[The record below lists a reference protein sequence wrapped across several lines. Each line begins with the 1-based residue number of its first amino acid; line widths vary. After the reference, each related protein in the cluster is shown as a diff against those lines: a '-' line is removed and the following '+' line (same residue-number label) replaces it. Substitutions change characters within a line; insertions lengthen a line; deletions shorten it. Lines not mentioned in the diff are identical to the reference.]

1 MSTFIELGGGSGG
14 GDMYKAVY
22 DPQSTGIVLS
32 ARKEMVEVINKT
44 GSPIPEGSIVY
55 LKSTSSSGTHPEI
68 LLADADTE
76 ATSSKTLGAVY
87 ETIPDNTVGYVVTS
101 GEVDNLDT
109 SMYNIGDKL
118 WLSQTAGQV
127 TTTPPVQPAH
137 TVFIGTVTRSQN
149 GNGRILY
156 AIQNGY
162 ELNELHNVLISSTPL
177 DNDVLTYESST
188 ALWKNKPASSGSGG
202 GGIHALIKPYTGM
215 AVGLALNTAN
225 HNGAGGLS
233 ANVLH
238 FFPFIPASS
247 FTIDQILL
255 PVVTN
260 AASGQATIAIYSDLN
275 GRPNSRLYLS
285 PIIDCS
291 TTGNKI
297 LTTSFTFTAG
307 TKYWFSLTQNNAT
320 ITFRVISFNWTY
332 QFAWNGNTGAT
343 NGVNCFAYLITTPPG
358 TEPTTVSTGSLSLS
372 FTNIPSYSLRST

>member
-14 GDMYKAVY
+14 GDMYKVVY
-22 DPQSTGIVLS
+22 DPQNTGIVLS

-44 GSPIPEGSIVY
+44 GSPILEGTIVY

-87 ETIPDNTVGYVVTS
+87 ETIANNATGYVVTS

-162 ELNELHNVLISSTPL
+162 ELNELHNVLISASPA
-177 DNDVLTYESST
+177 NNEVLMYESST
-188 ALWKNKPASSGSGG
+188 ALWKNKPVSGGSGTPSG
-202 GGIHALIKPYTGM
+202 FHAAIPFWGIFGFATS
-215 AVGLALNTAN
+215 AALNCNSNTNINSSNQIWYNPFVPNTDFTCGSFTLNLISASAGVLGRIAVYSSSV
-225 HNGAGGLS
+225 NGTPENLLYSSVDLDFSTIGAKT
-233 ANVLH
+233 V
-238 FFPFIPASS
+238 ASS
-247 FTIDQILL
+247 FVFTKGTVYWLALQMNSTGASVTAISNSALMQIGNNAGN
-255 PVVTN
+255 PITSWIQVGVTFSSG
-260 AASGQATIAIYSDLN
+260 APTLAS
-275 GRPNSRLYLS
+275 PNSFQTQGAPLIRM
-285 PIIDCS
+285 
-291 TTGNKI
+291 
-297 LTTSFTFTAG
+297 
-307 TKYWFSLTQNNAT
+307 TKL
-320 ITFRVISFNWTY
+320 
-332 QFAWNGNTGAT
+332 
-343 NGVNCFAYLITTPPG
+343 
-358 TEPTTVSTGSLSLS
+358 
-372 FTNIPSYSLRST
+372 

>member
-32 ARKEMVEVINKT
+32 AHKEMVEVINKT
-44 GSPIPEGSIVY
+44 GSPIPEGTIVY
-55 LKSTSSSGTHPEI
+55 LNSTSSSGTHPEI

-162 ELNELHNVLISSTPL
+162 ELNELHNVLISASPA
-177 DNDVLTYESST
+177 NNEVLMYESST
-188 ALWKNKPASSGSGG
+188 ALWKNKPASGG
-202 GGIHALIKPYTGM
+202 
-215 AVGLALNTAN
+215 AVGFHVLTKPISNLKYGIGVNAVASYTTGNTA
-225 HNGAGGLS
+225 
-233 ANVLH
+233 ANEIILA
-238 FFPFIPASS
+238 PFIPLN
-247 FTIDQILL
+247 TITIKNLQIN
-255 PVVTN
+255 VG
-260 AASGQATIAIYSDLN
+260 AANVSGLIRILVYSDLN
-275 GRPNSRLYLS
+275 GTPSSKL
-285 PIIDCS
+285 IES
-291 TTGNKI
+291 TD
-297 LTTSFTFTAG
+297 
-307 TKYWFSLTQNNAT
+307 
-320 ITFRVISFNWTY
+320 IS
-332 QFAWNGNTGAT
+332 AA
-343 NGVNCFAYLITTPPG
+343 
-358 TEPTTVSTGSLSLS
+358 STGSKTYLINYTFNAGTTYWIGLQAN
-372 FTNIPSYSLRST
+372 TNISVACHSAAQVIALDYPNEYAPYVTRTSTSYVFGSAPASLVTQTTNTKVPFVVLLTAN